1 MRPIARQTCHVNGW
15 NPKLCLRCRSPS
27 ATRDQRWRSPVSLT
41 YLPSSR
47 TGDGIIVDWKTNRKR
62 TAPATLRQRLQSQ
75 IYPYLLVE
83 AGQNMPWGPLLP
95 SQVEMRYWF
104 TAAPDEP
111 TRLPYDAAQH
121 AANHQL
127 LQRIIGQILASRDIE
142 DFPLVPDTDANR
154 ARLCAYCAYRSRCD
168 RGIVPGNLDDL
179 ADLDDLIHDP
189 TGDLEFS
196 LEDIPELAF

>member
-1 MRPIARQTCHVNGW
+1 
-15 NPKLCLRCRSPS
+15 
-27 ATRDQRWRSPVSLT
+27 
-41 YLPSSR
+41 
-47 TGDGIIVDWKTNRKR
+47 
-62 TAPATLRQRLQSQ
+62 
-75 IYPYLLVE
+75 
-83 AGQNMPWGPLLP
+83 
-95 SQVEMRYWF
+95 MRYWF